1 MKVFIRYALVSSLML
16 ISAAAFSQNITL
28 GFNMQE
34 NNGELLSNDPTFDDG
49 RHYKNLTFSMKAGE
63 SVLLYMVAATFNP
76 AIYAV
81 DTNMQNWVLGHNE
94 TLNGNYASVL
104 WFQADRDT
112 SFFVVYSSATT
123 GQSGNFIYGFRNL
136 KSDQQ
141 DYTKAASNCDRLYYL
156 INNWQLFMGF
166 LASPTGETTGLR
178 DCVTTYIPGDTATIS
193 NMSSYNEY
201 LYVGV
206 DGEKAYTQY
215 VTEINS
221 CMNAE
226 QWNISEESFLEEITG
241 TSYLTTFFTV
251 PNAINGQALNSFSIG
266 WESDPLGND
275 KVYLQLH

>member
-1 MKVFIRYALVSSLML
+1 MKLSIRFPLAFAFML
-16 ISAAAFSQNITL
+16 FTVVAFSQNITL

-49 RHYKNLTFSMKAGE
+49 RHYKNLTFTMKAGE

-104 WFQADRDT
+104 WIKSDRDT

-123 GQSGNFIYGFRNL
+123 GQSGNFIYGYRNVQAN
-136 KSDQQ
+136 QQ
-141 DYTKAASNCDRLYYL
+141 DFTKATTNCDRLYYL

-166 LASPTGETTGLR
+166 LASPSGETTGLR
-178 DCVTTYIPGDTATIS
+178 DCITTYVPGDTATIS

-201 LYVGV
+201 LYIGI
-206 DGEKAYTQY
+206 DGEQAYTQY
-215 VTEINS
+215 VAEIKS
-221 CMNAE
+221 CMDAN
-226 QWNISEESFLEEITG
+226 QWNITEESFLEEITG

-251 PNAINGQALNSFSIG
+251 PGAVNGQALNSFSIG